1 MSTHTV
7 RINFSD
13 LSKMMR
19 ERENIVVVNAS
30 FLMIDS
36 ALSPESLPHRAWTML
51 IRMVCLYHWIAM
63 PIRLAFLPY
72 PTFTDPT
79 ALITDLPADMCLVL
93 HVIVSLNTA
102 YRAEGRTSWSTTRFR
117 IFQESDFLLH
127 LGAIPLD
134 WLGYACGAS
143 NEASCW
149 LRINKLVLYFSRSS
163 PKKVLFSN
171 GKTSRGMVVDLLLT
185 MFFCLHMLGCI
196 WYWLGRAWPGMD
208 NGPSVSWLFVDT
220 NFQDMTY
227 DRQEHFAMRTTS
239 STAQRYLLSIYWVAA
254 TLTVNGQV
262 GAIIPQ
268 NTAELLFT
276 TVIMALNMTLFRWIL
291 GEVSSIV
298 MSGDDDVVK
307 ARTDL
312 ETVTNFV
319 SGQRFSH
326 ELREE
331 IKSHFAT
338 INAGSSVDQDLLF
351 AGLSHGLRVELASFI
366 SRKLLS
372 GIRLFIDCSEHY
384 LEGLCVLLR
393 EVRFVPEE
401 ILFSA
406 GEVCK
411 EIWFVVS
418 GAVQIVDGEQ
428 IISVNRRNDAV
439 GIFAIL
445 FELRHFLYTA
455 FATQQGAVCMRLSR
469 EGLNEMLQK
478 YPQDKEILM
487 RNAFKQ
493 IASKTASTIRS
504 NKSSKSKKS
513 GVSKVSGKSGKSG
526 KSKKSQNS
534 GSIKKTSNA
543 KDGAAEVADAKEEG
557 EEAEEDKGSNAESGV
572 QSNDIKSNG
581 GNQGGSDDGS
591 EGGTK
596 IDMIKRQ
603 RRSEK
608 LTIMLQ
614 AASLGDIDRVKTILK
629 SGEVD
634 INSVDAMNRTGMLWL
649 LRMRIP
655 ALSISI

>member
-1 MSTHTV
+1 M
-7 RINFSD
+7 
-13 LSKMMR
+13 
-19 ERENIVVVNAS
+19 
-30 FLMIDS
+30 
-36 ALSPESLPHRAWTML
+36 
-51 IRMVCLYHWIAM
+51 
-63 PIRLAFLPY
+63 
-72 PTFTDPT
+72 
-79 ALITDLPADMCLVL
+79 
-93 HVIVSLNTA
+93 
-102 YRAEGRTSWSTTRFR
+102 
-117 IFQESDFLLH
+117 
-127 LGAIPLD
+127 
-134 WLGYACGAS
+134 
-143 NEASCW
+143 
-149 LRINKLVLYFSRSS
+149 
-163 PKKVLFSN
+163 
-171 GKTSRGMVVDLLLT
+171 
-185 MFFCLHMLGCI
+185 
-196 WYWLGRAWPGMD
+196 
-208 NGPSVSWLFVDT
+208 
-220 NFQDMTY
+220 
-227 DRQEHFAMRTTS
+227 
-239 STAQRYLLSIYWVAA
+239 
-254 TLTVNGQV
+254 
-262 GAIIPQ
+262 
-268 NTAELLFT
+268 
-276 TVIMALNMTLFRWIL
+276 
-291 GEVSSIV
+291 
-298 MSGDDDVVK
+298 
-307 ARTDL
+307 
-312 ETVTNFV
+312 
-319 SGQRFSH
+319 
-326 ELREE
+326 
-331 IKSHFAT
+331 
-338 INAGSSVDQDLLF
+338 
-351 AGLSHGLRVELASFI
+351 
-366 SRKLLS
+366 
-372 GIRLFIDCSEHY
+372 
-384 LEGLCVLLR
+384 
-393 EVRFVPEE
+393 
-401 ILFSA
+401 
-406 GEVCK
+406 
-411 EIWFVVS
+411 VS

-581 GNQGGSDDGS
+581 GSQGGSDDGS

-649 LRMRIP
+649 LCMRIP
-655 ALSISI
+655 TLSISI